1 MGVVLN
7 EADKSNA
14 EELSDADLRC
24 LNFSFATVDA
34 ADEVAI
40 GVVMTDLLTGPR
52 GICDSAVDA
61 WLSGDVY
68 DMKSAFA

>member
-7 EADKSNA
+7 EADESKA

-40 GVVMTDLLTGPR
+40 GAVMTDLLTEPR
-52 GICDSAVDA
+52 GIYDSAVDP
-61 WLSGDVY
+61 WLSRAVY
-68 DMKSAFA
+68 DMKSAFE